1 MQAAKGGRERR
12 AKLRGER
19 VEGEQV
25 FNTAKSALLRN
36 FLSEFQILGIFLIL
50 AVYYCKK
57 IIHFPGATYAPC
69 NSYGAR
75 T

>member
-1 MQAAKGGRERR
+1 MESK
-12 AKLRGER
+12 
-19 VEGEQV
+19 VEGRASGREQV
-25 FNTAKSALLRN
+25 FNTAKSALLRK

-50 AVYYCKK
+50 AVYYCK
-57 IIHFPGATYAPC
+57 IFHFSGATYAPR